1 MRYEAD
7 IYARYGGHRGFASG
21 LAQASDPARPAPLL
35 ASEDA
40 RSSFFP
46 PIDGVETNEGRSRGG
61 WPKASRVGFSETEVA
76 LHPARRS
83 LRSRCATPGSSLAID
98 PTKIGE
104 DEDYRCG
111 RTVRNHSKIR
121 LCRHCE
127 RKRSNPWSNGKV
139 DCFIAFAP
147 RNDAADCT
155 GTHLSL
161 LRDKH
166 PHLRD
171 LAARCASFAAREA
184 I

>member
-98 PTKIGE
+98 PTKIG
-104 DEDYRCG
+104 
-111 RTVRNHSKIR
+111 VRMKITDVVGPYAITAKSG
-121 LCRHCE
+121 CA
-127 RKRSNPWSNGKV
+127 V
-139 DCFIAFAP
+139 IASASEAIHGATEKWISSS
-147 RNDAADCT
+147 R
-155 GTHLSL
+155 SL
-161 LRDKH
+161 LAMT
-166 PHLRD
+166 LRIVQAHTC
-171 LAARCASFAAREA
+171 LFFAINTHTSAISPRSAREFCRS
-184 I
+184 